1 MRVMTTAPS
10 LIQDSGYTNEPLRTD
25 PYTWPGGPGAIGSL
39 GELATGSNTVMVWP
53 LLDCVCSTGLT
64 VHFLHH
70 TTLSGQASTKIGW
83 PTTVAGG
90 YTRTPRP
97 RSRHPASASIEQSC
111 TARRSPARLPQ
122 LRCHRQLVF
131 PPSLYRW
138 LRQGFDNRLHAR
150 QMRNLIMWREVE
162 QRDGPPGSSAPKVLS
177 YPALPC
183 PEALR
188 SLSGVRPSLPAAH

>member
-39 GELATGSNTVMVWP
+39 GELATGSNTVLVEPNRSWLRCCRLKPTATSVLRFP

-64 VHFLHH
+64 FHFLHY
-70 TTLSGQASTKIGW
+70 TTPSGQASTKIGW

-111 TARRSPARLPQ
+111 TARRSPVRLPQ

-162 QRDGPPGSSAPKVLS
+162 QRDGPPGSSAP
-177 YPALPC
+177 
-183 PEALR
+183 R
-188 SLSGVRPSLPAAH
+188 T